1 MRTRP
6 KLALPVLAAII
17 VAAVVASRHSEIRHA
32 TTYTEATTWRGLVGE
47 SHPQVTIGERRIV
60 VLRTPSV
67 AQRLAVAKYAT
78 EAKEREWTAEAY
90 AAQQQVLLNISTHGL
105 GVRPDYSYAR
115 VLDGFSAP
123 LDPRAVALLEQD
135 PDVLGVYPV
144 RAAFGAGVAMP
155 GYDGRGVEIAL
166 LDTGVD
172 RSQPYLGGRVE
183 AGIDVVNGN
192 ATA

>member
-6 KLALPVLAAII
+6 KLALPVLAAIA
-17 VAAVVASRHSEIRHA
+17 VAAVVVSTHSETRHA
-32 TTYTEATTWRGLVGE
+32 IIYTEATTWRGLVGE
-47 SHPQVTIGERRIV
+47 SHAQVTIGERRIV

-90 AAQQQVLLNISTHGL
+90 AAQQQVLVNLSTHGV

-123 LDPRAVALLEQD
+123 LEPRAVALLEQASE
-135 PDVLGVYPV
+135 VAGVYPV
-144 RAAFGAGVAMP
+144 RAAFP
-155 GYDGRGVEIAL
+155 
-166 LDTGVD
+166 
-172 RSQPYLGGRVE
+172 
-183 AGIDVVNGN
+183 
-192 ATA
+192 